1 MHFICVPTFVISS
14 FLQFCTFIDALN
26 RMLINAWGLG
36 APGEKVVEPSPSNFH
51 DEGLPAK
58 VVNRVPR
65 VG

>member
-1 MHFICVPTFVISS
+1 
-14 FLQFCTFIDALN
+14 
-26 RMLINAWGLG
+26 MLINAWGLG